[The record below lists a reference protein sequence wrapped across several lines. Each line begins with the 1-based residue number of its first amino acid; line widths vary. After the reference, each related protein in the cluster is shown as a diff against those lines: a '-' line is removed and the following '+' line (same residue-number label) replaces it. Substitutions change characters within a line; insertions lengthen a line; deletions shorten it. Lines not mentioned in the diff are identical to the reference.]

1 MLSGEEIKMLF
12 CQKCGSILA
21 PKKDDPKKVV
31 CTGCGYSPRNQKTLK
46 IGEKTEAV
54 RKLEIIDKTMETLPK
69 TEAQC
74 PKCGHNE
81 AYYWLAQTRAA
92 DEAETQFFR
101 CAKCSN
107 QWRNY

>member
-1 MLSGEEIKMLF
+1 MLF

-21 PKKDDPKKVV
+21 PKKDDPKKIV

-54 RKLEIIDKTMETLPK
+54 KKLEIIDKTMETLPK

-74 PKCGHNE
+74 PKCGHGK

-101 CAKCSN
+101 CAKCSH
-107 QWRNY
+107 QWRSY

>member
-1 MLSGEEIKMLF
+1 MLF
-12 CQKCGSILA
+12 CQRCGSILA
-21 PKKDDPKKVV
+21 PKKDDPKKIV

-54 RKLEIIDKTMETLPK
+54 KKLEIIDKTMETLPK

-74 PKCGHNE
+74 PKCGHGK

-101 CAKCSN
+101 CAKCSH
-107 QWRNY
+107 QWRSY